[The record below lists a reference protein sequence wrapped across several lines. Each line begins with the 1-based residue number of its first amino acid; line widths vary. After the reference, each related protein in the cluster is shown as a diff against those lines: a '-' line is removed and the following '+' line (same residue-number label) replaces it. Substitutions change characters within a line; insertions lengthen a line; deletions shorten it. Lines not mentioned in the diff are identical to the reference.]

1 MVVCRLERTRKTKW
15 RTAAE
20 GRAKPA
26 GFGGVLAR
34 LGNFGRDKGN
44 KIVEV
49 KNDRFKDESTVH
61 VTAKVPNYEHGKPL
75 EIQFRISSVG
85 TI

>member
-1 MVVCRLERTRKTKW
+1 MKRLT
-15 RTAAE
+15 TAE
-20 GRAKPA
+20 
-26 GFGGVLAR
+26 VLLLAAS
-34 LGNFGRDKGN
+34 NFGRDKGN

-49 KNDRFKDESTVH
+49 KNDRFQDEATVR

-75 EIQFRISSVG
+75 GIQYRISSVG